1 MVAAA
6 AGAHARSSRERRLSL
21 VEREPFG
28 KDGVVAALQSR
39 DQAGPQRVEG
49 NTALA
54 RQVRQ
59 VTGAAQQA
67 LHAARPVFLLDV
79 DEGLKFAQVMSVTQ
93 GVQHA
98 RHGVVGLPVVM
109 HDRADDVRQ

>member
-1 MVAAA
+1 MSGPSRLATAP
-6 AGAHARSSRERRLSL
+6 GAHARSSRERRLSL

-28 KDGVVAALQSR
+28 KDGVVAALQSHG
-39 DQAGPQRVEG
+39 QAGPQRVEG

-67 LHAARPVFLLDV
+67 LHAARPVFFLDV
-79 DEGLKFAQVMSVTQ
+79 DEGGDQRNRAPATQ
-93 GVQHA
+93 SSLTLRNH
-98 RHGVVGLPVVM
+98 
-109 HDRADDVRQ
+109 